1 MSIVSSKF
9 FQNISRTDSETYVT
23 NNDKI
28 VLRHSN
34 TFPDC
39 FVLTLFRN
47 GNIEHNLLREIS
59 YGGIERLTFDSN
71 RDLLAIYAN
80 IDVMYECL
88 FILNFF

>member
-1 MSIVSSKF
+1 MSILSSKF
-9 FQNISRTDSETYVT
+9 FQDISRTDSETYVT

-39 FVLTLFRN
+39 FVLTRFRN

-59 YGGIERLTFDSN
+59 YGGIERLTFDNN

-88 FILNFF
+88 FMLNFF